1 MLLASYSLLL
11 LSPAP
16 QNDHREES
24 MSKLFST
31 DFAGR
36 SISLKADYVAGQADG
51 AILATYGETV
61 VLVTAVSLKTVREG
75 VDFLPLTV
83 DYQEMTYAAG
93 KIPGGFFKREGRLNE
108 KEILTSRIIDRS
120 IRPLFPKHYFHET
133 QIMASVLSL
142 DNENDSDVTAMLAA
156 SAALEISDIPFK
168 GPIAGVRVGRVEGAF
183 VCNPSQGL
191 QEKSDLNLFLVG
203 RKIVPGT
210 QGRPYDV
217 NLVMMEGG
225 AEEVAEDV
233 IVDAIDF
240 GLEQMRPVIDLQ
252 DRMRRET
259 GKAKRPEPVVEK
271 DEALAA
277 KVSEAVLA
285 GLQEGYGMPRKTER
299 YARLDEVRK
308 NAVQVLTAENPSL
321 KPKVLEIIESLE
333 RRILREMILKENRR
347 IDGRSTT
354 EIRPISSEV
363 GLLPRAHGSALFNRG
378 ETQALVTVTLGTVH
392 DEQRLDYIAGEERR
406 SFLLHYNFPPYSV
419 GEAKPLRSPGRREIG
434 HGGLSRRAL
443 VPVLPPKEAFP
454 YTIRVVSDI
463 LSSNGSSS
471 MATVCGGCLSLMDA
485 GVPIRD
491 TVAGIAMGLLKEG
504 DRVVILSDI
513 LGDEDHAGDMDFKVC
528 GTEKGVTSLQMD
540 IKIDN
545 LTGDVLRKALSQAR
559 EGRLFI
565 IGKLRE
571 TLAAPKPDISVYA
584 PRITTVKVRP
594 EKVRDVIGS
603 GGKNIRQIVAETG
616 VEINVE
622 DDGTVTIASSD
633 AEAAARAVA
642 MVKWLTEDAE
652 VGKIYNGT
660 VKKIVDFGA
669 FVEILPGTEGLL
681 HISQLAKERVNKV
694 TDVLK
699 EGDEVRVKVLEV
711 DKQGKIRLSRKEA
724 LGQNGR

>member
-1 MLLASYSLLL
+1 
-11 LSPAP
+11 
-16 QNDHREES
+16 

-36 SISLKADYVAGQADG
+36 TISLKADYVAGQADG
-51 AILATYGETV
+51 AVLATYGDTV
-61 VLVTAVSLKTVREG
+61 VLVTAVSLKTIREG

-120 IRPLFPKHYFHET
+120 IRPLFPKNYFHET
-133 QIMASVLSL
+133 QLMASVLSV
-142 DNENDSDVTAMLAA
+142 DNENDSDVAAMLAA

-168 GPIAGVRVGRVEGAF
+168 GPIAGVRVGRVDGAF
-183 VCNPSQGL
+183 VCNPSQEL

-210 QGRPYDV
+210 QGRAYDV

-225 AEEVAEDV
+225 SNEVDEDT
-233 IVDAIDF
+233 IVDAINF
-240 GLEQMRPVIDLQ
+240 GLEAMRPVIDLQ
-252 DRMRRET
+252 DEMRKDT
-259 GKAKRPEPVVEK
+259 KISKVKRAVVVPAV
-271 DEALAA
+271 DEALVA
-277 KVSEAVLA
+277 KVSEAALP
-285 GLQEGYGMPRKTER
+285 GLTEGYGIARKLER
-299 YARLDEVRK
+299 YAKLDEVRK
-308 NAVQVLTAENPSL
+308 AVHQKLSVEDPSL
-321 KPKVLEIIESLE
+321 KPKVAEIIESLE
-333 RRILREMILKENRR
+333 RRILREMIITQKRR
-347 IDGRSTT
+347 IDGRSNT
-354 EIRPISSEV
+354 EIRAISSEI

-378 ETQALVTVTLGTVH
+378 ETQALVTVTLGTTH
-392 DEQRLDYIAGEERR
+392 DEQRMDYIAGEERR

-443 VPVLPPKEAFP
+443 LPVLPPKEEFP

-485 GVPIRD
+485 GVPIRA

-504 DRVVILSDI
+504 DQVVILSDI

-528 GTEKGVTSLQMD
+528 GTEKGVTSMQMD

-545 LTGDVLRKALSQAR
+545 LTGDILRKALSQAR

-571 TLAAPKPDISVYA
+571 TIAAPRPVISVYA

-652 VGKIYNGT
+652 VGKIYKGT

-681 HISQLAKERVNKV
+681 HISQISKERVNKV
-694 TDVLK
+694 TDVLR
-699 EGDEVRVKVLEV
+699 EGDEVMVKVLEM

-724 LGQNGR
+724 LGENGQ